1 MSEIRP
7 YSVRIG
13 SYRFTY
19 RWRSWG
25 CSHRK
30 AGVGAF
36 GCASPVAAFRECRRA
51 WRDQVTEGQ
60 RALYREK
67 IAVFGDRGPGSG

>member
-1 MSEIRP
+1 VSEIRP
-7 YSVRIG
+7 YSVTIG

-25 CSHRK
+25 CWHQK
-30 AGVGAF
+30 GGVGAF
-36 GCASPVAAFRECRRA
+36 GRPSPVAAFRDCRRA
-51 WRDQVTEGQ
+51 WLDKITEGQ

-67 IAVFGDRGPGSG
+67 MAALGGRGPGSG